1 MIDQMPNIDHIQS
14 TRWVNSRRSQ
24 RVLLNLPVVIRH
36 QSEGDEHPCVETCHT
51 LVVNAHGA
59 LIVLT
64 MKVRLTQQLVLE
76 NLISGKEQRCRVVHV
91 AERQSNMSEI
101 GVEFLE
107 PAPHFW
113 NIDFPSDD
121 KKLQLD

>member
-1 MIDQMPNIDHIQS
+1 
-14 TRWVNSRRSQ
+14 
-24 RVLLNLPVVIRH
+24 LNLPVVIRH

-76 NLISGKEQRCRVVHV
+76 NLISGKEQPCRVVHV